1 MDLSSDQFKIATKF
15 VQDWFKDKKLELET
29 TFGAGGVIDSTT
41 FLQIAQRLRNKGFE
55 VIPQDDR
62 LSIITPNHIRLSLL
76 GLGVLQQY
84 CKDDTLEGKPFSAMF
99 KDRAFPD
106 SNLDLKEYDIRFK
119 IRREEELSNDDP
131 RVAALLTNWDKQKKA
146 FRLIRRWTFRGK
158 GIRIDMSM
166 VRQTP
171 NIPGRGE
178 FQWSTAFQQNNVFK
192 EVPRYEV
199 EVELLH
205 DTEHTDN
212 ADKALKALIG
222 GVGEVQRA
230 IQKNTL
236 LIRNSVINAVRN
248 EYQIMTGSEKFRGV
262 NPVTLKTRNITEEID
277 PDIINIRSGY
287 NVTDK
292 ADGLRTMGFVNKA
305 GEFFLID
312 MSLNV
317 YRTGIRNKKCAESLV
332 DGEWVTISKD
342 GNSIN
347 LYLIFDIYYTKGGKN
362 VSTLPF
368 VIYKDDIIDTEAAT
382 RHNTIRKW
390 YEDWRGEGETIAKGL
405 TEATRLIVSLKRF
418 QFATANN
425 ATIFRACA
433 AILDTARIYNA
444 DGLIITTNSDPIP
457 DRPGVRWVKQ
467 FKWKPSKDNTVDF
480 LINFERDPNL
490 PIDKITTT
498 IHPNSDNTIQYKT
511 MRLYVGSDKDAA
523 FDNPRL
529 TILLQQPI
537 PTEKGTNRYKPNL
550 FNPME
555 FPDTMANT
563 CNVSI
568 EVDAETGEEY
578 VSTED
583 SKEPIQDRSIVEMRY
598 DPSRDSGWRW
608 IPTRIRHD
616 KTERLIKA
624 SLKKGQIKYSGM
636 MNDEGVANDVWDSIH
651 NPITESMIRSGNEQP
666 SEEESKVLFKV
677 HNSDVGKKYYER
689 KAPKEDLGLV
699 KGMVDFHNKY
709 IKNEIL
715 LKRALRG
722 GNKHILDLACGK
734 GGDLYKWLFNR
745 ARYVVGIDTAGE
757 NITNPNDGAYKR
769 YIESIVEFGYDRVPK
784 MVFVIGNSTKN
795 IVNGEAGATPEER
808 DILRSVFG
816 KYEPEG
822 SVPKYVQSVMAGSY
836 RAGADVAACM
846 FALHYF
852 FENQSTLDGFIKNLS
867 ETVKIGGLF
876 IGCCFDGD
884 KVFNLLRGLDKGRS
898 KSGIIGDT
906 PIWTITKDYDREEL
920 LPDDESIGLA
930 IDVEFISIGTTHK
943 EYLVP
948 FELLKKKLKAIG
960 FELLEK
966 KDLEDFGLKSSTNT
980 FNVSY
985 EMTQVDNS
993 KGGRQKG
1000 KKAYTMPDAVK
1011 EFSFLNRWF
1020 IFKRMGEVAEIPK
1033 IELATEAITE
1043 GVVEAKG
1050 LESKGLEAKGL
1061 EYKGLEAKGLESK
1074 GLEAKGLEAN
1084 GLEAKEEEEEEA
1096 KEVVSETGAKLPP
1109 RDKKFTEVEV
1119 FRFGSDVRQADI
1131 LGIKDGAGKKDINVG
1146 RWLGLAAPFLQID
1159 PDDGTVKYPSI
1170 EHYLAAMKLKLASNK
1185 PDLAKTLMST
1195 AGKIH
1200 QDFAL
1205 KRRAEPVKQESP
1217 RDFELLAE
1225 EAVDVRK
1232 KMTKTYLNQY
1242 RVVFDE
1248 DKWIPIKDRVLRDA
1262 IKYRWEHDKRFR
1274 ETVEAARNAGK
1285 YLLYSTKIASVAS
1298 ELGGTRSLSTNMIEG
1313 ENKVGLFIMELAGF
1327 KF

>member
-1 MDLSSDQFKIATKF
+1 MDLTSDQFKLASKF

-205 DTEHTDN
+205 DTEYTDS

-248 EYQIMTGSEKFRGV
+248 EYQVMTGSEKFRGV

-277 PDIINIRSGY
+277 PDVVNIRSGY

-292 ADGLRTMGFVNKA
+292 ADGLRAMGFVNKT
-305 GEFFLID
+305 GELFLID

-317 YRTGIRNKKCAESLV
+317 YRTGLRNKKCAESLV

-342 GNSIN
+342 GNSVN
-347 LYLIFDIYYTKGGKN
+347 HYLIFDIYYAKDKKN

-368 VIYKDDIIDTEAAT
+368 VAYKDDIIDTEADV
-382 RHNTIRKW
+382 RHNAIRKW
-390 YEDWRGEGETIAKGL
+390 YEDWRDNTETIAKGL

-425 ATIFRACA
+425 TTIFRACA
-433 AILDTARIYNA
+433 AILDTARIYNT

-457 DRPGVRWVKQ
+457 DRSGVRWVKQ

-480 LINFERDPNL
+480 LINFERDSNIPT
-490 PIDKITTT
+490 IDKITTT
-498 IHPNSDNTIQYKT
+498 IHPSSDNTIQYKT
-511 MRLYVGSDKDAA
+511 MRLYVGSDKDQA

-537 PTEKGTNRYKPNL
+537 PTEKGTNRYKPAL

-568 EVDAETGEEY
+568 EVDSETGEEY

-624 SLKKGQIKYSGM
+624 SLKKGPIKYSGM

-666 SEEESKVLFKV
+666 SEEESKVLLKL
-677 HNSDVGKKYYER
+677 HDTDVGKKYYER
-689 KAPKEDLGLV
+689 KAPKEDISLV
-699 KGMVDFHNKY
+699 QGMLDFHNKY
-709 IKNEIL
+709 IKNELL

-769 YIESIVEFGYDRVPK
+769 YIEAVVEFGYDRVPK
-784 MVFVIGNSTKN
+784 MVFVIGNSTKD

-822 SVPKYVQSVMAGSY
+822 PIPKYVQSVMAGSY

-852 FENQSTLDGFIKNLS
+852 FENQATFEGFIKNLS

-884 KVFNLLRGLDKGRS
+884 KVFNLLRGIDRGRS
-898 KSGIIGDT
+898 KSGTIGET
-906 PIWTITKDYDREEL
+906 PVWTITKDYDREEL

-966 KDLEDFGLKSSTNT
+966 KDLDDFGLNASTNT

-985 EMTQVDNS
+985 EMTQGDNS
-993 KGGRQKG
+993 RGGKKG
-1000 KKAYTMPDAVK
+1000 KKMYSMPDAVK

-1020 IFKRMGEVAEIPK
+1020 IFKRMGEVGVSEIPK
-1033 IELATEAITE
+1033 IELVTE
-1043 GVVEAKG
+1043 EAKG
-1050 LESKGLEAKGL
+1050 SEGAIESKVAEEKKESEAEAEAKEL
-1061 EYKGLEAKGLESK
+1061 EE
-1074 GLEAKGLEAN
+1074 
-1084 GLEAKEEEEEEA
+1084 EEEEEEA
-1096 KEVVSETGAKLPP
+1096 SETGAKLPP
-1109 RDKKFTEVEV
+1109 RDKKFSEVEV
-1119 FRFGSDVRQADI
+1119 FRFGIDARQADV
-1131 LGIKDGAGKKDINVG
+1131 LGIKDAAGKKDVNVG
-1146 RWLGLAAPFLQID
+1146 RWLGLAAPFNQID
-1159 PDDGTVKYPSI
+1159 PDDNSIKYPSI

-1185 PDLAKTLMST
+1185 PELAKTLMST
-1195 AGKIH
+1195 AGQIH
-1200 QDFAL
+1200 QEFAN
-1205 KRRAEPVKQESP
+1205 KRRIDLIKQESA
-1217 RDFELLAE
+1217 RDFELLGE
-1225 EAVDVRK
+1225 EAVKVRK
-1232 KMTKTYLNQY
+1232 MMTKTELNKY

-1248 DKWIPIKDRVLRDA
+1248 DKWIPIKDRVLMDA
-1262 IKYRWEHDKRFR
+1262 LRYRWEHDKRFR
-1274 ETVEAARNAGK
+1274 ETVEAARNLGK

-1298 ELGGTRSLSTNMIEG
+1298 ELGGTRALSTSMIEG
-1313 ENKVGLFIMELAGF
+1313 ENKVGRFIMELAGF

>member
-1 MDLSSDQFKIATKF
+1 MDLTSDQFKLVTKF

-29 TFGAGGVIDSTT
+29 TFGIGGVVDSTT

-62 LSIITPNHIRLSLL
+62 LSIITPSHIRLSLL

-84 CKDDTLEGKPFSAMF
+84 CKDDTLEGKAFSAMF

-106 SNLDLKEYDIRFK
+106 SNIDLKEYNIRFK
-119 IRREEELSNDDP
+119 VRREEELSQDDP
-131 RVAALLTNWDKQKKA
+131 RVVALLANWDKQKKA

-171 NIPGRGE
+171 SVPGKGE
-178 FQWSTAFQQNNVFK
+178 FQWSTTFQQRNVFK

-205 DTEHTDN
+205 DTEYTDS
-212 ADKALKALIG
+212 AEKALKALIG

-236 LIRNSVINAVRN
+236 LIRNSVAEAVRT
-248 EYQIMTGSEKFRGV
+248 EYKDMTGTEKFRGV
-262 NPVTLKTRNITEEID
+262 NPVTLKRINMTEEID
-277 PDIINIRSGY
+277 PDVNNIRSGY

-292 ADGLRTMGFVNKA
+292 ADGLRAMGFVNKE
-305 GEFFLID
+305 GELFLID

-317 YRTGIRNKKCAESLV
+317 YRTGLKNPKCAKSLV

-347 LYLIFDIYYTKGGKN
+347 HYLIFDVYYSKDGKDITTK
-362 VSTLPF
+362 PF
-368 VIYKDDIIDTEAAT
+368 VSYKDDLIDNESESRYNAM
-382 RHNTIRKW
+382 RKW
-390 YEDWRGEGETIAKGL
+390 YEDWRDGTEIIAKGL
-405 TEATRLIVSLKRF
+405 TDATRLIISTKRF
-418 QFATANN
+418 QFATPNN

-433 AILDTARIYNA
+433 SILDTTRIYTT

-457 DRPGVRWVKQ
+457 DRAGVRWNKQ

-480 LINFERDPNL
+480 LINFERDPNI
-490 PIDKITTT
+490 PTIDKITTT
-498 IHPNSDNTIQYKT
+498 IHPSSENTIQFKT
-511 MRLYVGSDKDAA
+511 MRLYVGSDKDPAL
-523 FDNPRL
+523 DNPR
-529 TILLQQPI
+529 TTVLLQQQI
-537 PTEKGTNRYKPNL
+537 PKEKGASGKYKPSL
-550 FNPME
+550 FNPLE

-568 EVDAETGEEY
+568 QADPETGEEY
-578 VSTED
+578 CSTED

-598 DPSRDSGWRW
+598 DPSREPGWRW
-608 IPTRIRHD
+608 VPTRIRHD
-616 KTERLIKA
+616 KTERLIRA
-624 SLKKGQIKYSGM
+624 SLKKGPIKYSGM

-651 NPITESMIRSGNEQP
+651 NPVTDSMIRSGNEEP
-666 SEEESKVLFKV
+666 SEEESKLILKLQDTEVA
-677 HNSDVGKKYYER
+677 KKYYER
-689 KAPKEDLGLV
+689 KAPKEDLTLV
-699 KGMVDFHNKY
+699 QGMLDFHNKY

-715 LKRALRG
+715 LKRSLRG
-722 GNKHILDLACGK
+722 GNKHLLDLACGK
-734 GGDLYKWLFNR
+734 GGDLFKWKFNG

-757 NITNPNDGAYKR
+757 NITNPADGAYKR
-769 YIESIVEFGYDRVPK
+769 YIEAIMEFGYGRVPK
-784 MVFVIGNSTKN
+784 MLFVIGNSSRD

-816 KYEPEG
+816 KFQPEG
-822 SVPKYVQSVMAGSY
+822 PVPKYVQSVMAGSF

-852 FENQSTLDGFIKNLS
+852 FENQVTLDGFIKNLS

-884 KVFNLLRGLDKGRS
+884 KVFNMLRTIEKGHS
-898 KSGIIGDT
+898 KVGKIEDT
-906 PIWTITKDYDREEL
+906 PIWKITKDYDKEEL
-920 LPDDESIGLA
+920 LPDDDSIGLA

-960 FELLEK
+960 FELLDK
-966 KDLEDFGLKSSTNT
+966 KDLAELGLNASTNT
-980 FNVSY
+980 FDVSY
-985 EMTQVDNS
+985 EMA
-993 KGGRQKG
+993 QKG
-1000 KKAYTMPDAVK
+1000 KKIYTIPDAVK

-1020 IFKRMGEVAEIPK
+1020 MFKRVGEVGISEMPK
-1033 IELATEAITE
+1033 ITLPEAPQ
-1043 GVVEAKG
+1043 EAKTG
-1050 LESKGLEAKGL
+1050 IEVE
-1061 EYKGLEAKGLESK
+1061 EEVEV
-1074 GLEAKGLEAN
+1074 
-1084 GLEAKEEEEEEA
+1084 KEEEDGVEEEA
-1096 KEVVSETGAKLPP
+1096 EAAVEEEEVSETGAKLPP
-1109 RDKKFTEVEV
+1109 RDKKFSEVEV
-1119 FRFGSDVRQADI
+1119 FRFGTDARQADV
-1131 LGIKDGAGKKDINVG
+1131 LGVKDDKGKKDVNVG
-1146 RWLGLAAPFLQID
+1146 RWLGLAAPFPIPD
-1159 PDDGTVKYPSI
+1159 PDDASIKYPTI
-1170 EHYLAAMKLKLASNK
+1170 EHYLAAMKLKTSNK
-1185 PDLAKTLMST
+1185 PELAKTLMST
-1195 AGKIH
+1195 TGKIH

-1205 KRRAEPVKQESP
+1205 KRRAEAVKQESA

-1225 EAVDVRK
+1225 EAADVRK

-1248 DKWIPIKDRVLRDA
+1248 DKWIPIKDKTLMDA
-1262 IKYRWEHDKRFR
+1262 LKYRFEHDKRFR

-1285 YLLYSTKIASVAS
+1285 YLLYTTKIAAVAS
-1298 ELGGTRSLSTNMIEG
+1298 ELGGTRSLTTSMIEG
-1313 ENKVGLFIMELAGF
+1313 ENKVGRFIMEIAGF

>member
-1 MDLSSDQFKIATKF
+1 MDLTSDQFKLATKF

-29 TFGAGGVIDSTT
+29 TFGAGGIIDSTT

-119 IRREEELSNDDP
+119 IRREEELSNEDP
-131 RVAALLTNWDKQKKA
+131 RVAALLTNWSKQKKA

-166 VRQTP
+166 VRQTR

-178 FQWSTAFQQNNVFK
+178 FQWSTEFQQINVFK

-205 DTEHTDN
+205 DTEYTDS

-236 LIRNSVINAVRN
+236 LIRNSVINAVRS
-248 EYQIMTGSEKFRGV
+248 EYQIMTHSEKFRGV
-262 NPVTLKTRNITEEID
+262 NPVTLKIRNISEEID

-292 ADGLRTMGFVNKA
+292 ADGLRAMGFVDKS
-305 GEFFLID
+305 GELFIID

-317 YRTGIRNKKCAESLV
+317 YRTGLRNKKCAESLV

-368 VIYKDDIIDTEAAT
+368 VTYKDDIIDTDAAT
-382 RHNTIRKW
+382 RHNAIKKW
-390 YEDWRGEGETIAKGL
+390 YEDWREDGETIAKGL

-433 AILDTARIYNA
+433 AILDTARIYKS

-457 DRPGVRWVKQ
+457 DRPGVRWIKQ

-498 IHPNSDNTIQYKT
+498 IHPSSDNTIQYKT
-511 MRLYVGSDKDAA
+511 MRLYVGSDKDQA

-537 PTEKGTNRYKPNL
+537 PTEKGTNRYKPAL

-568 EVDAETGEEY
+568 EVDTETGEEY

-598 DPSRDSGWRW
+598 DPNRDSGWRW
-608 IPTRIRHD
+608 VPTRIRHD

-666 SEEESKVLFKV
+666 SEEESKVLLKL
-677 HNSDVGKKYYER
+677 HNTDVGKKYYER

-699 KGMVDFHNKY
+699 QGMLDFHNKY
-709 IKNEIL
+709 IKNELL

-722 GNKHILDLACGK
+722 GNKHIIDLACGK

-822 SVPKYVQSVMAGSY
+822 SIPKYVQSVMAGSY

-852 FENQSTLDGFIKNLS
+852 FENQATLDGFIKNLS

-884 KVFNLLRGLDKGRS
+884 KVFNLLRGLDKGRA

-906 PIWTITKDYDREEL
+906 PVWTITKDYDREEL
-920 LPDDESIGLA
+920 LPDDESVGLA

-948 FELLKKKLKAIG
+948 FELLKKKLRAIG

-966 KDLEDFGLKSSTNT
+966 KDLNDFGLNASTNT

-993 KGGRQKG
+993 KGGKKG
-1000 KKAYTMPDAVK
+1000 KRGYTMPDAVK

-1033 IELATEAITE
+1033 IELVTEAAVGAEGIEEAITE
-1043 GVVEAKG
+1043 EAKG
-1050 LESKGLEAKGL
+1050 AEGAEESKGAEELE
-1061 EYKGLEAKGLESK
+1061 EEIVVLES
-1074 GLEAKGLEAN
+1074 
-1084 GLEAKEEEEEEA
+1084 
-1096 KEVVSETGAKLPP
+1096 GAKLPP
-1109 RDKKFTEVEV
+1109 RDKKFSEIEV
-1119 FRFGSDVRQADI
+1119 FRFGSDARQADI
-1131 LGIKDGAGKKDINVG
+1131 LGIKDGAGKKDLNVG
-1146 RWLGLAAPFLQID
+1146 RWLSIAAPFLQID
-1159 PDDGTVKYPSI
+1159 PDDKSIKYPSI
-1170 EHYLAAMKLKLASNK
+1170 EHYLAAMKFKLASNK

-1195 AGKIH
+1195 TGKIH
-1200 QDFAL
+1200 QDFL
-1205 KRRAEPVKQESP
+1205 NKRRAEPVKQESA

-1225 EAVDVRK
+1225 EAADVRK

-1248 DKWIPIKDRVLRDA
+1248 DKWIPVKDRVLMDA
-1262 IKYRWEHDKRFR
+1262 LKYRWEHDKRFR

-1285 YLLYSTKIASVAS
+1285 YLLYSTKIAAVAT
-1298 ELGGTRSLSTNMIEG
+1298 ELGGTRSLATSVIEG
-1313 ENKVGLFIMELAGF
+1313 ENKVGRFIMELAGF